1 MEGERRQE
9 QEEEYEERKR
19 KGRICDRIGWKERDD
34 KKKEKNVKSGNEEE
48 KYVKKN
54 RQRKKENVDMK
65 KIWHCK
71 GRMKRKIDDKEKN
84 IN

>member
-1 MEGERRQE
+1 
-9 QEEEYEERKR
+9 
-19 KGRICDRIGWKERDD
+19 
-34 KKKEKNVKSGNEEE
+34 VKSVNEGE
-48 KYVKKN
+48 KYVKRN

-84 IN
+84 IK